1 MVPPTQYAAPHSVR
15 RGSSPCWE
23 NTASMLDS
31 FIQWLLDLFRG
42 MGYPGIVVLMAVESS
57 ILPLPS
63 ELVMPPAGYLAAK
76 GEMTFVV
83 AVACGVLG
91 SILGALANYGLAHW
105 LGRAFFLR
113 LGKYVL
119 ITERALDR
127 SERYFAAHGEISTFL
142 GRMLPVV
149 RHLISI
155 PAGIARMHLGRFLVH
170 GRVQGVG
177 FRWWVWRQA
186 TRLGLRG
193 LARNLRDGSVE
204 VVAEGSDGALMDLE
218 GLLAQ
223 GPPAAQVERV
233 EKSQVPHEVA
243 IPNGFDIK

>member
-1 MVPPTQYAAPHSVR
+1 MF
-15 RGSSPCWE
+15 
-23 NTASMLDS
+23 DS

-76 GEMTFVV
+76 GEMSFVL

-113 LGKYVL
+113 RGKYVL

-155 PAGIARMHLGRFLVH
+155 PAGIAGMHLGRFV
-170 GRVQGVG
+170 V
-177 FRWWVWRQA
+177 F
-186 TRLGLRG
+186 TGL
-193 LARNLRDGSVE
+193 
-204 VVAEGSDGALMDLE
+204 GALVWCTILTWIGWFIGSREDVILDVLNQE
-218 GLLAQ
+218 ARRYAGRAVLVVLPVLAGIAAIYIWWYRRRAAQ
-223 GPPAAQVERV
+223 GRQ
-233 EKSQVPHEVA
+233 
-243 IPNGFDIK
+243 G

>member
-1 MVPPTQYAAPHSVR
+1 MF
-15 RGSSPCWE
+15 
-23 NTASMLDS
+23 DS

-76 GEMTFVV
+76 GEMSFVL

-155 PAGIARMHLGRFLVH
+155 PAGIARMHLGRFVA
-170 GRVQGVG
+170 
-177 FRWWVWRQA
+177 F
-186 TRLGLRG
+186 TGL
-193 LARNLRDGSVE
+193 
-204 VVAEGSDGALMDLE
+204 GALVWCTILTWIGWFIGSREDVILE
-218 GLLAQ
+218 VLNQEARRYAGRAVLVALPVLAGIAAIYIWWYRRRAAQ
-223 GPPAAQVERV
+223 GRQ
-233 EKSQVPHEVA
+233 
-243 IPNGFDIK
+243 G

>member
-1 MVPPTQYAAPHSVR
+1 
-15 RGSSPCWE
+15 
-23 NTASMLDS
+23 MLDS

-76 GEMTFVV
+76 GEMSFVV
-83 AVACGVLG
+83 AVACGMLG

-119 ITERALDR
+119 ITEKALDR

-155 PAGIARMHLGRFLVH
+155 PAGVARMHLGRFV
-170 GRVQGVG
+170 V
-177 FRWWVWRQA
+177 F
-186 TRLGLRG
+186 TGL
-193 LARNLRDGSVE
+193 
-204 VVAEGSDGALMDLE
+204 GALVWCTILTWIGWFIGSREDVILE
-218 GLLAQ
+218 VLNQEARRYAGRALLVALPVLAGIAAVYIWWYRRRAAQ
-223 GPPAAQVERV
+223 GRQ
-233 EKSQVPHEVA
+233 
-243 IPNGFDIK
+243 G

>member
-1 MVPPTQYAAPHSVR
+1 
-15 RGSSPCWE
+15 
-23 NTASMLDS
+23 MLDS
-31 FIQWLLDLFRG
+31 FVQWLLDLFRG

-76 GEMTFVV
+76 GEMSFLV

-113 LGKYVL
+113 LGKYAL
-119 ITERALDR
+119 ITEKALDR

-155 PAGIARMHLGRFLVH
+155 PAGVARMHLGRFV
-170 GRVQGVG
+170 V
-177 FRWWVWRQA
+177 F
-186 TRLGLRG
+186 TGL
-193 LARNLRDGSVE
+193 
-204 VVAEGSDGALMDLE
+204 GALVWCTILTWIGWFIGSREDVILE
-218 GLLAQ
+218 VLNQEAKRYAGRAVLVVLPVLAGIAAVYIWWYRRRAAQ
-223 GPPAAQVERV
+223 GRQ
-233 EKSQVPHEVA
+233 
-243 IPNGFDIK
+243 G

>member
-1 MVPPTQYAAPHSVR
+1 
-15 RGSSPCWE
+15 
-23 NTASMLDS
+23 MLDA
-31 FIQWLLDLFRG
+31 FVQWLLDLFRG

-76 GEMTFVV
+76 GEMSFVV
-83 AVACGVLG
+83 AIACGVLG

-113 LGKYVL
+113 LGKYAL
-119 ITERALDR
+119 ITEHALDR

-155 PAGIARMHLGRFLVH
+155 PAGVARMHLGRFVVFTGLGALVWCTILTWIGWFIGSREDVILEVLNQEAKRYAGRAVLVALPVLAGIAAVYIWWYRRRAAH
-170 GRVQGVG
+170 GRQG
-177 FRWWVWRQA
+177 
-186 TRLGLRG
+186 
-193 LARNLRDGSVE
+193 
-204 VVAEGSDGALMDLE
+204 
-218 GLLAQ
+218 
-223 GPPAAQVERV
+223 
-233 EKSQVPHEVA
+233 
-243 IPNGFDIK
+243 

>member
-1 MVPPTQYAAPHSVR
+1 
-15 RGSSPCWE
+15 
-23 NTASMLDS
+23 MLDS

-76 GEMTFVV
+76 GEMNFVV

-91 SILGALANYGLAHW
+91 SMLGALANYGLAHW

-155 PAGIARMHLGRFLVH
+155 PAGVARMHLGRFV
-170 GRVQGVG
+170 V
-177 FRWWVWRQA
+177 F
-186 TRLGLRG
+186 TGL
-193 LARNLRDGSVE
+193 
-204 VVAEGSDGALMDLE
+204 GALVWCTILTWIGWFIGSREDVILE
-218 GLLAQ
+218 VLNEEASRYAGRAVLVALPVLAGIAAVYIWWYRRRAAQ
-223 GPPAAQVERV
+223 GRQ
-233 EKSQVPHEVA
+233 
-243 IPNGFDIK
+243 G

>member
-1 MVPPTQYAAPHSVR
+1 
-15 RGSSPCWE
+15 
-23 NTASMLDS
+23 MLDS

-76 GEMTFVV
+76 GEMNLVV

-91 SILGALANYGLAHW
+91 SMLGALANYGLAHW

-155 PAGIARMHLGRFLVH
+155 PAGVARMHLGRFV
-170 GRVQGVG
+170 V
-177 FRWWVWRQA
+177 F
-186 TRLGLRG
+186 TGL
-193 LARNLRDGSVE
+193 
-204 VVAEGSDGALMDLE
+204 GALVWCTILTWIGWFIGSREDVILE
-218 GLLAQ
+218 VLNEEARRYAGRAVLVALPVLAGIAAVYIWWYRRRAAQ
-223 GPPAAQVERV
+223 GRQ
-233 EKSQVPHEVA
+233 
-243 IPNGFDIK
+243 G